1 MKKRLL
7 SLVSLLLVVLL
18 IAAATVCFS
27 SCAPKT
33 TETGATITETHTVGE
48 GATTITVSVVN
59 DKKEAAVFTIHTNA
73 TTLRGALEENNL
85 VEGSDSQ
92 YGLFIES
99 VNGLRADYSAN
110 GAWWA
115 IYIGSEMAS
124 TGVDGITLTDGG
136 SYSLVYTVG

>member
-48 GATTITVSVVN
+48 GEKTITVTVVN
-59 DKKEAAVFTIHTNA
+59 DKNEAAVFTIHTNA
-73 TTLRGALEENNL
+73 ATLRGALEENHL

-110 GAWWA
+110 GSWWA

-124 TGVDGITLTDGG
+124 TGVDGIELTDGG
-136 SYSLVYTVG
+136 AYSIIYTI

>member
-1 MKKRLL
+1 M
-7 SLVSLLLVVLL
+7 
-18 IAAATVCFS
+18 
-27 SCAPKT
+27 
-33 TETGATITETHTVGE
+33 
-48 GATTITVSVVN
+48 
-59 DKKEAAVFTIHTNA
+59 
-73 TTLRGALEENNL
+73 
-85 VEGSDSQ
+85 EGSDSQ

-136 SYSLVYTVG
+136 SYSLIYTIG